1 MKCPSVNCFG
11 QMVGIVN
18 GRMAEHDSPMD
29 IALGG
34 QKCPRIGIRVV
45 FDRTQYPEHA
55 NPACPAAA
63 GRMMTDDQDAERNAA
78 ELDVLTEVIGTL
90 VASTADAVRDGMT
103 DTTRVRLM
111 ARVVFALI
119 SSARHAAAP
128 HTGRLYAAPVLD
140 PIIDNLPAADEITLL
155 DLLIPAI
162 IGQHITDT

>member
-1 MKCPSVNCFG
+1 MSG
-11 QMVGIVN
+11 
-18 GRMAEHDSPMD
+18 
-29 IALGG
+29 
-34 QKCPRIGIRVV
+34 
-45 FDRTQYPEHA
+45 
-55 NPACPAAA
+55 
-63 GRMMTDDQDAERNAA
+63 DQDAERNAA

-119 SSARHAAAP
+119 SSARNAAAP

-140 PIIDNLPAADEITLL
+140 PIIDNLPAADEITFL